1 MAKFRTRKKY
11 NKKAAPPQVTSR
23 EIRDISASTTDY
35 LKRWTSRELHKI
47 QQEQKSPLCI
57 PLNNGY
63 KIGLYQLT
71 VYPNKTCDVLDP
83 NKDLMH
89 TFDNK
94 ISAILFAIY
103 TIKKQY
109 YIADDLLLWDKEIN
123 KNYIEMINYRRIIES
138 ARRRSDFVTVDTRM
152 PRLEMAE
159 TRLNLARDKIS
170 KIHKTAKYYKIWE

>member
-1 MAKFRTRKKY
+1 MAKSRTRKKY
-11 NKKAAPPQVTSR
+11 NKKASPHPVTSR
-23 EIRDISASTTDY
+23 EIQDISVSATDY

-57 PLNNGY
+57 PLKNGY

-71 VYPNKTCDVLDP
+71 VYPNKTCEVFDP
-83 NKDLMH
+83 NKELVH

-94 ISAILFAIY
+94 VSAILFTIY

-123 KNYIEMINYRRIIES
+123 KNYIEIVNYRRIIES